1 MGNKAVTDEK
11 HLISDDA
18 DDKEQILDA
27 IRTGCVDAFVVE
39 DHEGHAVYTLQNAD
53 LPYSTLVHQMQQGA
67 AMLNPRGEMIYCNP
81 SMAKLL
87 GATAQSMIGVPLQ
100 RLVQPEDCA
109 TLQRLIA
116 DAQTGASEGELWL
129 RQPDGALLP
138 ARFSFTTLAR
148 DKSVTGVLIT
158 DLTTEK
164 SNLDLAFAHSTR
176 SG

>member
-109 TLQRLIA
+109 NCSDSSRMRRLA
-116 DAQTGASEGELWL
+116 LARENCGSASPMALFFL
-129 RQPDGALLP
+129 PDFPSPPLP
-138 ARFSFTTLAR
+138 A
-148 DKSVTGVLIT
+148 I
-158 DLTTEK
+158 
-164 SNLDLAFAHSTR
+164 NP
-176 SG
+176 